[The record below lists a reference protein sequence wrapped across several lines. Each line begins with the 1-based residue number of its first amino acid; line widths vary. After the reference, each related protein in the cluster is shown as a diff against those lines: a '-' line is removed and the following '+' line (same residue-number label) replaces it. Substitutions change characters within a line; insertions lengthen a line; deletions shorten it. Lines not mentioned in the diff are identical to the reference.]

1 MSHSATC
8 CRDAFSSAWAAVK
21 RGGSSVG
28 RIRLPAPHLP
38 SLPRPHLWWRSSD
51 PGVQLDQRPSPPA
64 TVLVRRLHTLHTP
77 GLSQEQHARAAPGL
91 CHEAGTLT
99 ALLQGSLLSC
109 CAAAAAGQAQLAL
122 MRQRSIAL
130 QQAVAQSRLGS
141 AVAKSRFASASR
153 RWGTRLQPL
162 VNAKVAG
169 PALRTPSWIHA
180 RAAAWLF
187 WLDAV
192 LAGWC
197 WTRAGARP
205 SLVWMHWSGCCVR
218 ASSCV
223 RGSARLE
230 AQAVLLVQVL
240 LRTVWAG
247 ARCVARWALGTFWAA
262 PRPAMP
268 PRQRLPRLPPG
279 PVILPASPLDGG
291 LRPY

>member
-1 MSHSATC
+1 
-8 CRDAFSSAWAAVK
+8 
-21 RGGSSVG
+21 
-28 RIRLPAPHLP
+28 
-38 SLPRPHLWWRSSD
+38 
-51 PGVQLDQRPSPPA
+51 
-64 TVLVRRLHTLHTP
+64 
-77 GLSQEQHARAAPGL
+77 
-91 CHEAGTLT
+91 
-99 ALLQGSLLSC
+99 
-109 CAAAAAGQAQLAL
+109 

-141 AVAKSRFASASR
+141 AVAKSRLASASR

-180 RAAAWLF
+180 RAAAWLL

-192 LAGWC
+192 LAGVLDARW
-197 WTRAGARP
+197 RQAQAGVDV
-205 SLVWMHWSGCCVR
+205 LVSCFVR
-218 ASSCV
+218 ARSCV
-223 RGSARLE
+223 RGSTRLE
-230 AQAVLLVQVL
+230 AQAVLVVQVL

-268 PRQRLPRLPPG
+268 PRQRLPRPPPG